1 MAPLPGVRGG
11 GVREA
16 AADASELTKAV
27 EHMMI
32 KAQQDSWAGSATNT
46 ISSNKPAK
54 YMTASAMA
62 G

>member
-27 EHMMI
+27 EQMM
-32 KAQQDSWAGSATNT
+32 KQEQKGSWGGSMMGAA
-46 ISSNKPAK
+46 SSAMPAK
-54 YMTASAMA
+54 YLSASAMA